1 MVIQRPKSKLTYADY
16 RATPDDERYELIDGE
31 LILAP
36 APRTAH
42 QSIQAYIGSELFMFV
57 RETRAGYVFFAPTD
71 VALSDTDVVQPDIL
85 FVSNE
90 RARIIT
96 ENDIQGA
103 PDFVIEILS
112 PSTAQRDRG
121 VKHALYERHGVKEY
135 WMIDPASE
143 TVLVLLLGANG
154 FEFDGEYGAGDTIRS
169 ATLDDF
175 AIELG
180 EVFGMA

>member
-1 MVIQRPKSKLTYADY
+1 MVIQKPRTKLTYADY

-36 APRTAH
+36 APRISHQMIQSSVAH
-42 QSIQAYIGSELFMFV
+42 RLLQFV
-57 RETRAGYVFFAPTD
+57 YESGAGYVFLAPTD
-71 VALSDTDVVQPDIL
+71 VALSDTDVVQPVIL

-112 PSTAQRDRG
+112 PSTARRDRG
-121 VKHALYERHGVKEY
+121 IKRALYERHGVKEY

-143 TVLVLLLGANG
+143 TVLVLLLGVNG
-154 FEFDGEYGAGDTIRS
+154 FEFGGEYGAGDTIRS
-169 ATLDDF
+169 AVLSGFT
-175 AIELG
+175 IELN
-180 EVFGMA
+180 EVFGL